1 MTKKITINSH
11 DLWEPERIS
20 DVPADPFAL
29 FGTWFADAKAAEP
42 IDPNAMALA
51 TVDAD
56 GQPSVR
62 MVLLKDYDER
72 GFVFYTNLESRKGRA
87 LATNPVAALLFYWK
101 ALGRQIRIEGP
112 TEPVAAAEAD
122 EYYSSRPRGSRIGA
136 WASVQSRP
144 LESRSALKAQVKAVE
159 DQYPGDT
166 PIPRPPHWSGTRII
180 PQRIEFWHEGQ
191 YRLHSRVVFTRTA
204 TGWDRTMLN
213 P

>member
-1 MTKKITINSH
+1 MTEKFTKKITG
-11 DLWEPERIS
+11 LWEPERAS
-20 DVPADPFAL
+20 DVPANPLTLFAD
-29 FGTWFADAKAAEP
+29 WFAEAKSAEP
-42 IDPNAMALA
+42 VDPNAMALA

-87 LATNPVAALLFYWK
+87 LAANPVAALLFYWK

-112 TEPVAAAEAD
+112 ASPVAAAEAD
-122 EYYSSRPRGSRIGA
+122 EYYNSRPRGSRIGA

-144 LESRSALKAQVKAVE
+144 LDSRSALKAQVKAVE
-159 DQYPGDT
+159 DRFAGDA
-166 PIPRPPHWSGTRII
+166 PIPRPPHWSGTRIT
-180 PQRIEFWHEGQ
+180 PQRIEFWHEGEF
-191 YRLHSRVVFTRTA
+191 RLHSRIVYTRTEN
-204 TGWDRTMLN
+204 GWERTMLN